1 MGLDVKKRERLG
13 VGGEAAAR
21 GGQALLQ
28 LGGGISMQLPAP
40 HGAGA
45 PRTGADLT
53 SASSEAGQQA
63 ALLQILTLAKL
74 AAQLPVPQPQ
84 FCAPPAAAAPAAF
97 APLPQL
103 GAPSAGAEAS
113 GTSSDRIALPMADAT
128 AELEAAPSVAG
139 LKLPVSCNDIRGVV
153 YLDQQVVA
161 CYCPQCEQRVAAGHG
176 RPLFSFTR
184 FERHSGSKAKKWRLS
199 IRIDPG
205 AVKEAPIDEPPLALG
220 QWLESKGLV
229 SWAPRGGL
237 KIGPSGC
244 AGGGMGSS
252 DDEGSPLWGE
262 DSSRRAGQERRLATI
277 GPRQLAYLPNG
288 TTGAPPASP
297 LGKRTRQEYETPDLP
312 SHADRQQWLA
322 GQLASFDAVAA
333 AAAASSGD
341 AGSGAAAAGGAEGS
355 SEASGAPWTAALAA
369 KHAAIFSLIYGLLD
383 DGEDRRSF
391 NEVYLP
397 WLNDHELPAQRL
409 DLEFATLHS
418 YLRLA
423 GGGGMGWGTAAAA
436 AAAAKKVDYMELP
449 QPVRYEELQRE
460 VMMSLKPDLFEGLRF
475 DLTKPLNHNFAL
487 SHSIFMGNIDV
498 PTANPSQVVK
508 MPMGTYEFGANLVSN
523 RGNLMLGRVTSDGRL
538 TGRVKYDVHEMAALK
553 SQFQIA
559 SEKGM
564 SQAMFDLDFKGK
576 DWNGQLKYGTSNFYG
591 ANYFQ
596 SVTPRLSL
604 GGEVFYLA
612 EQRRSGIGLAAR
624 HAGEKHI
631 ATAQVANTGLVSLT
645 YIQKISEKVS
655 LASDFMWNLNSRE
668 ASASFGY
675 DYILRQCR
683 LRGRI
688 DTDGK
693 IAAFLEERL
702 NVGVNFVLSAEVDH
716 PRKDYK
722 FGFGLTVG
730 E

>member
-1 MGLDVKKRERLG
+1 M
-13 VGGEAAAR
+13 AANPF
-21 GGQALLQ
+21 
-28 LGGGISMQLPAP
+28 MPP
-40 HGAGA
+40 
-45 PRTGADLT
+45 T
-53 SASSEAGQQA
+53 
-63 ALLQILTLAKL
+63 
-74 AAQLPVPQPQ
+74 AQ
-84 FCAPPAAAAPAAF
+84 
-97 APLPQL
+97 
-103 GAPSAGAEAS
+103 
-113 GTSSDRIALPMADAT
+113 
-128 AELEAAPSVAG
+128 
-139 LKLPVSCNDIRGVV
+139 
-153 YLDQQVVA
+153 
-161 CYCPQCEQRVAAGHG
+161 
-176 RPLFSFTR
+176 
-184 FERHSGSKAKKWRLS
+184 
-199 IRIDPG
+199 
-205 AVKEAPIDEPPLALG
+205 
-220 QWLESKGLV
+220 
-229 SWAPRGGL
+229 
-237 KIGPSGC
+237 
-244 AGGGMGSS
+244 
-252 DDEGSPLWGE
+252 
-262 DSSRRAGQERRLATI
+262 
-277 GPRQLAYLPNG
+277 
-288 TTGAPPASP
+288 
-297 LGKRTRQEYETPDLP
+297 
-312 SHADRQQWLA
+312 
-322 GQLASFDAVAA
+322 
-333 AAAASSGD
+333 
-341 AGSGAAAAGGAEGS
+341 
-355 SEASGAPWTAALAA
+355 
-369 KHAAIFSLIYGLLD
+369 
-383 DGEDRRSF
+383 
-391 NEVYLP
+391 
-397 WLNDHELPAQRL
+397 
-409 DLEFATLHS
+409 
-418 YLRLA
+418 
-423 GGGGMGWGTAAAA
+423 AAAA

-523 RGNLMLGRVTSDGRL
+523 RGNLMLGRITSDGRL

-553 SQFQIA
+553 SQFQLA
-559 SEKGM
+559 TEKGM
-564 SQAMFDLDFKGK
+564 SQAMFDIDLKGK

-596 SVTPRLSL
+596 SVTPQLSL

-645 YIQKISEKVS
+645 YIQKISEK
-655 LASDFMWNLNSRE
+655 